1 MDYLIIGIIAIVVIS
16 GLNIVCFFIGAK
28 VGQKVVKGEEVQ
40 LPNPIKAVQETVET
54 YKEDKEAIKE
64 REYYEAIAHNI
75 DIYNGTS
82 IGQMEIPR

>member
-1 MDYLIIGIIAIVVIS
+1 MDYILIGMVAILFVS

-28 VGQKVVKGEEVQ
+28 VGQKVVRGEEVEI
-40 LPNPIKAVQETVET
+40 PNPVKAVKESVEA

-64 REYYEAIAHNI
+64 REYYEAIVHNI
-75 DIYNGTS
+75 DVYDGTS

>member
-1 MDYLIIGIIAIVVIS
+1 MDYILIVMVAILFVS

-28 VGQKVVKGEEVQ
+28 VGQKVVRGEEVEI
-40 LPNPIKAVQETVET
+40 PNPVKAVKESVEA

-75 DIYNGTS
+75 DVYDGTS

>member
-1 MDYLIIGIIAIVVIS
+1 MDYLIIGIIAMSIIS

-40 LPNPIKAVQETVET
+40 LPNPIKAVHETVET